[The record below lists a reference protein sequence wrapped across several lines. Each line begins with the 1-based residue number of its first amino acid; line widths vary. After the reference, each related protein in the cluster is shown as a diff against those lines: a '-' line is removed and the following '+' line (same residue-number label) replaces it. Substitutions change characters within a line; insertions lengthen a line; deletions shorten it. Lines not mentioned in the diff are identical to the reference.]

1 MSQSEND
8 ELFQNYKAELE
19 QLEKAGF
26 QIHISL
32 KPVLAVSIISAL
44 QLALRHPN
52 FKGPVSVIV
61 FNFIRMLSDEFKG
74 RAPFTAE
81 VIRRGGLRE
90 YDQPVKRHPKKG
102 GNHADP

>member
-1 MSQSEND
+1 MSQSE
-8 ELFQNYKAELE
+8 FIAQYTAELK
-19 QLEKAGF
+19 QLEEVGF

-32 KPVLAVSIISAL
+32 KPVQAVSIIGAL
-44 QLALRHPN
+44 QLALRHPG

-61 FNFIRMLSDEFKG
+61 FNFIRMLSNEFKG

-90 YDQPVKRHPKKG
+90 HDQPVKQHKKG
-102 GNHADP
+102 TNHA

>member
-1 MSQSEND
+1 MSQSEFI
-8 ELFQNYKAELE
+8 EQYTAELK
-19 QLEKAGF
+19 QLEEVGF

-81 VIRRGGLRE
+81 VIRRGGLKE
-90 YDQPVKRHPKKG
+90 YDQAVKRHKKG

>member
-1 MSQSEND
+1 MSET
-8 ELFQNYKAELE
+8 ELIEQYTAELKK
-19 QLEKAGF
+19 LEEAGF

-32 KPVLAVSIISAL
+32 KPVVAVSIIGAL
-44 QLALRHPN
+44 HLALRHPG

-74 RAPFTAE
+74 RAPYTAE

-90 YDQPVKRHPKKG
+90 QPRARHSKKG
-102 GNHADP
+102 GNHGN